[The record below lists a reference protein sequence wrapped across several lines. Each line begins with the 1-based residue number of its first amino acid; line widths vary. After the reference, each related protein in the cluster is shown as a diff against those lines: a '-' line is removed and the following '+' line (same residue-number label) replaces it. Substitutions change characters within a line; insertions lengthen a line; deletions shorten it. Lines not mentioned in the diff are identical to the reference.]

1 MKNIKIKLIFTFVL
15 LLGATYACKE
25 SFLDQPPIGTF
36 SANVLQNKAGAE
48 GMLIGAYSMLDGI
61 GGPSGWQSAGSNWVY
76 GSICGNDAYKGTD
89 AGDQVDINSIE
100 RFEPL
105 PNNGYFIVVWRHL
118 YDAIGRSNDAIRFA
132 NEAKDMSQ
140 ADKTRLIAEARFL
153 RGHYHFELRKI
164 FNRAPYID
172 ETVTDYLLPNDKEI
186 FPNIEADFKFA
197 FDNLPETLADAG
209 RANKWAAG
217 AFLGKAYM
225 FQKKFTEAKQ
235 IFDQVI
241 ANGRTTRGAKYA
253 LNASFHDN
261 FRAVT
266 KNSAESVFAVQYSV
280 NDGANGANGDAGGVL
295 NYPYNNG
302 PGGCCG
308 FFQPTQNLVNAYQVD
323 ANGLPLLETFN
334 NTDVK
339 NDQGIASNQ
348 PFEPHTGPLD
358 PRLDWTVGR
367 RGIPYLDWGPHGGQ
381 NWIRDQAYAGPYSP
395 KKNVYYKAE
404 EGRLSDATGWTRGYS
419 ANNYT
424 IMRFADVLLM
434 AAEAEAEVGSLA
446 RALDYVN
453 QVRRR
458 AANPAGFVKNPDG
471 SNAANYRIGEYSS
484 FPSKEFAIRAIR
496 FERRLELA
504 MEGHRFFDLVRW
516 GIAAENINEY
526 FRVEQTKR
534 QYLRG
539 ARFTAGKNEYFPI
552 PEQAI
557 VRSLKDGQPT
567 LKQNPGY

>member
-1 MKNIKIKLIFTFVL
+1 MKNMKIKVFLTMAL
-15 LLGATYACKE
+15 LVSISYACKE

-36 SANVLQNKAGAE
+36 SANVLQNQAGVE
-48 GMLIGAYSMLDGI
+48 GMLIGAYSLLDGQ
-61 GGPSGWQSAGSNWVY
+61 GGPGGWEASGTNWVY

-89 AGDQVDINSIE
+89 AGDQADINSIE

-105 PNNGYFIVVWRHL
+105 PNNGYFLGKWRVV
-118 YDAIGRSNDAIRFA
+118 YDGVARSNDVLKFLAAATGIS
-132 NEAKDMSQ
+132 D
-140 ADKTRLIAEARFL
+140 ADKRRIAGEARFL
-153 RGHYHFELRKI
+153 RGHYHFEAKKMW
-164 FNRAPYID
+164 NNAPYID
-172 ETVTDYLLPNDKEI
+172 ETVTDFLVPNDKDI
-186 FPNIEADFKFA
+186 WANIEADFKFA
-197 FDNLPETLADAG
+197 FDNLPGTQAQIG

-217 AFLGKAYM
+217 AFLGKVFM
-225 FQKKFTEAKQ
+225 FQKKFNDAKG

-241 ANGRTTRGAKYA
+241 AQGTTANGTKYT
-253 LNASFHDN
+253 LLPLFHDN
-261 FRAVT
+261 FRART
-266 KNSAESVFAVQYSV
+266 KNGAEAVFSVQYSV
-280 NDGANGANGDAGGVL
+280 NDGANGGNAGAGEVL

-334 NTDVK
+334 NSDVA
-339 NDQGIASNQ
+339 NDQGIPSNQ
-348 PFEPHTGPLD
+348 PAPRHTGPLD

-367 RGIPYLDWGPHGGQ
+367 RDIPYLDWGVHGGQ
-381 NWIRDQAYAGPYSP
+381 NWIRDQAYGGPYSP
-395 KKNVYYKAE
+395 KKHVYYRSE
-404 EGRLSDATGWTRGYS
+404 EGTLSDATGWTRGYS
-419 ANNYT
+419 ANNYVL
-424 IMRFADVLLM
+424 MRFSDVILM

-446 RALDYVN
+446 RALELVN
-453 QVRRR
+453 QVRTR

-471 SNAANYRIGEYSS
+471 SNAANYRIGNYPS
-484 FPSKEFAIRAIR
+484 FPSKEFALRAIR

-516 GIAAENINEY
+516 GIAAQNINDY
-526 FRVEQTKR
+526 LTVEQTKR

-539 ARFTAGKNEYFPI
+539 ARFTAGRNEYFPI

-557 VRSLKDGQPT
+557 IRSQKGGTPT

>member
-1 MKNIKIKLIFTFVL
+1 MKNTKVKIILTFAL
-15 LLGATYACKE
+15 LLGVTYACKD

-61 GGPSGWQSAGSNWVY
+61 GGPGGWQSAGSNWVY

-89 AGDQVDINSIE
+89 AGDQADINSIE

-105 PNNGYFIVVWRHL
+105 PNNGYFITVWRHL

-164 FNRAPYID
+164 FNKAPYID

-209 RANKWAAG
+209 RANKWAAA

-225 FQKKFTEAKQ
+225 FQKKYTEAKQ

-261 FRAVT
+261 FRAAT

-280 NDGANGANGDAGGVL
+280 NDGANGNNGDAGGVL

-381 NWIRDQAYAGPYSP
+381 NWIRDQAYGGPYSP
-395 KKNVYYKAE
+395 KKNV
-404 EGRLSDATGWTRGYS
+404 
-419 ANNYT
+419 
-424 IMRFADVLLM
+424 
-434 AAEAEAEVGSLA
+434 
-446 RALDYVN
+446 
-453 QVRRR
+453 
-458 AANPAGFVKNPDG
+458 
-471 SNAANYRIGEYSS
+471 
-484 FPSKEFAIRAIR
+484 
-496 FERRLELA
+496 
-504 MEGHRFFDLVRW
+504 
-516 GIAAENINEY
+516 
-526 FRVEQTKR
+526 
-534 QYLRG
+534 
-539 ARFTAGKNEYFPI
+539 
-552 PEQAI
+552 
-557 VRSLKDGQPT
+557 
-567 LKQNPGY
+567 

>member
-1 MKNIKIKLIFTFVL
+1 MKNIKVKLIFTFVL
-15 LLGATYACKE
+15 LLGITYACKD

-61 GGPSGWQSAGSNWVY
+61 GGPGGWQSAGSNWVY

-89 AGDQVDINSIE
+89 AGDQADINSIE

-105 PNNGYFIVVWRHL
+105 PNNGYFITAWRHL
-118 YDAIGRSNDAIRFA
+118 YDAIGRANDAIRFA

-164 FNRAPYID
+164 FNKAPYID

-225 FQKKFTEAKQ
+225 FQKKFNEAKQ

-261 FRAVT
+261 FRAAT
-266 KNSAESVFAVQYSV
+266 KNSPESIFAVQYSV
-280 NDGANGANGDAGGVL
+280 NDGANGNNGDAGGVL

-334 NTDVK
+334 NTDVT
-339 NDQGIASNQ
+339 NDQGIPSNQ
-348 PFEPHTGPLD
+348 PFTPHTGPLD

-424 IMRFADVLLM
+424 IMRYADLLLM

-446 RALDYVN
+446 RALDLVN

-471 SNAANYRIGEYSS
+471 SNAANYKIGEYTS
-484 FPSKEFAIRAIR
+484 FPSKEFAIKAIR

>member
-89 AGDQVDINSIE
+89 AGDQADINSIE

-471 SNAANYRIGEYSS
+471 SNAANYKIGEYSS

>member
-1 MKNIKIKLIFTFVL
+1 MKNTKVKLIFTFVL
-15 LLGATYACKE
+15 LLGVTYACKD

-89 AGDQVDINSIE
+89 AGDQADINSIE

-225 FQKKFTEAKQ
+225 FQKKYTEAKQ

-241 ANGRTTRGAKYA
+241 ANGRTTRGARYA

-261 FRAVT
+261 FRAAT

-280 NDGANGANGDAGGVL
+280 NDGANGNNGDAGGVL

-381 NWIRDQAYAGPYSP
+381 NWIRDQAYGGPYSP

-424 IMRFADVLLM
+424 IMRYADVLLM

-446 RALDYVN
+446 KALDYVN

-471 SNAANYRIGEYSS
+471 SNAANYKIGEYSS